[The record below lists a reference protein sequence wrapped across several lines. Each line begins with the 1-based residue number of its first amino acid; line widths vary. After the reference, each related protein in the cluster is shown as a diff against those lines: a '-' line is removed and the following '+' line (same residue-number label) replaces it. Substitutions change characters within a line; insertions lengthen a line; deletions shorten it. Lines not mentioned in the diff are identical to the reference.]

1 MRAGEFENKPKMSLI
16 EELLPERQFKQED
29 IQKAFLAK
37 EENRIGVERYGKKL
51 SEQLSVLR

>member
-1 MRAGEFENKPKMSLI
+1 MSLI